1 MHSEYQKFILDCI
14 KRHIPEKWIA
24 SIVHVHVWI
33 TITITKTL
41 LAKMLPGSQRKSVIS
56 KNFKQKCSLIA
67 SLKKSDLTTVKVTLT
82 LTTLG
87 TFVAAFI
94 KSSDAKCVLLRTR
107 SREGPISSTSI
118 RGVRLPD
125 FFSNTLKNKIFTSYW
140 SHLDIEKRKT
150 MNWLV
155 YWRTIPH
162 QHTIFSVLRIAWNF

>member
-1 MHSEYQKFILDCI
+1 MHSEYLKIILDCI

-24 SIVHVHVWI
+24 SIVHVHMW
-33 TITITKTL
+33 ITITKTL
-41 LAKMLPGSQRKSVIS
+41 LAKMLPGSQRKPVIS

-140 SHLDIEKRKT
+140 SHLDIEKWKT

-162 QHTIFSVLRIAWNF
+162 QHIIFRIAWNF

>member
-1 MHSEYQKFILDCI
+1 MSTNIPVIFYCALWISENHSWLYKKTLC
-14 KRHIPEKWIA
+14 
-24 SIVHVHVWI
+24 SIVHVHMWI
-33 TITITKTL
+33 TINKTL
-41 LAKMLPGSQRKSVIS
+41 LAKMLSGSQRKPVIS
-56 KNFKQKCSLIA
+56 KISNKWLIA
-67 SLKKSDLTTVKVTLT
+67 SLNKSDLTTVKVTLT

-140 SHLDIEKRKT
+140 SHLDIEKQKT

-162 QHTIFSVLRIAWNF
+162 QHIIFFSS

>member
-1 MHSEYQKFILDCI
+1 
-14 KRHIPEKWIA
+14 
-24 SIVHVHVWI
+24 
-33 TITITKTL
+33 
-41 LAKMLPGSQRKSVIS
+41 MLPQRKPVIS
-56 KNFKQKCSLIA
+56 KNFKQKCSLI
-67 SLKKSDLTTVKVTLT
+67 SLLKKSDLTTVKVTLT

-125 FFSNTLKNKIFTSYW
+125 FFSNTLKNKIFTSYC

-150 MNWLV
+150 MN
-155 YWRTIPH
+155 
-162 QHTIFSVLRIAWNF
+162 

>member
-1 MHSEYQKFILDCI
+1 MNHHHQNITSKN
-14 KRHIPEKWIA
+14 
-24 SIVHVHVWI
+24 VVWL
-33 TITITKTL
+33 TKKT
-41 LAKMLPGSQRKSVIS
+41 SHFQ
-56 KNFKQKCSLIA
+56 NFKQKCSLIA
-67 SLKKSDLTTVKVTLT
+67 SLNKSDLTTVKVTLT

-140 SHLDIEKRKT
+140 SHLDIEKQKT

-162 QHTIFSVLRIAWNF
+162 QHIIFFSVLRIAWNF

>member
-1 MHSEYQKFILDCI
+1 MNHHHQNITSKN
-14 KRHIPEKWIA
+14 
-24 SIVHVHVWI
+24 VVWL
-33 TITITKTL
+33 TKKT
-41 LAKMLPGSQRKSVIS
+41 SHFQ
-56 KNFKQKCSLIA
+56 NFKQKCSLIA
-67 SLKKSDLTTVKVTLT
+67 SLNKSDLTTVKVTLT

-140 SHLDIEKRKT
+140 SHLDIEKWKT

-162 QHTIFSVLRIAWNF
+162 QHIIFRIAWNF